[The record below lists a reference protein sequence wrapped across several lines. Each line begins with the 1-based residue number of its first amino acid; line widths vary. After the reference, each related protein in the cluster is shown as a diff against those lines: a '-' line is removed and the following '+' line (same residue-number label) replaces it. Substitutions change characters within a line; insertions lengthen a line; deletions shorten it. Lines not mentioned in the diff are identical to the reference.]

1 VEKYKNPFPTV
12 DIVIELTRPDQSRG
26 IVLVKRKNEPKG
38 WALPG
43 GFVDYGESAEEAAR
57 REAREETGL
66 EVELTAMLGVYSD
79 PGRDPRF
86 HTLSVVFAAKAQGE
100 PQAGDD
106 ALGVGVFSPAKL
118 PQSLCFDHKRILTHY
133 LRWRRGRRPAAP
145 VLAQETGM
153 SADRPLDPEE
163 QKRLLAVARETIT
176 ELVQGNRTTGRKADL
191 PGLEF
196 QRGAFVTIHRRGRL
210 RGCIGN
216 FISEKPLVNTV
227 EDMAIAAASQDPR
240 FPPLAQPELGDIDL
254 EISVLSPLREIE
266 DPEEIQVGTHGI
278 YIISS
283 RGRGVLLP
291 QVATEQGWDRKTF
304 LEHTCLKAG
313 LEPGCW
319 KQPDTKILV
328 FTAQIFGEL
337 DQGPAAP

>member
-1 VEKYKNPFPTV
+1 MN
-12 DIVIELTRPDQSRG
+12 
-26 IVLVKRKNEPKG
+26 
-38 WALPG
+38 
-43 GFVDYGESAEEAAR
+43 
-57 REAREETGL
+57 
-66 EVELTAMLGVYSD
+66 
-79 PGRDPRF
+79 
-86 HTLSVVFAAKAQGE
+86 
-100 PQAGDD
+100 
-106 ALGVGVFSPAKL
+106 
-118 PQSLCFDHKRILTHY
+118 
-133 LRWRRGRRPAAP
+133 
-145 VLAQETGM
+145 
-153 SADRPLDPEE
+153 ADRPLDPEE

-191 PGLEF
+191 SGLEF
-196 QRGAFVTIHRRGRL
+196 QRGAFVTIHRQGRL

-216 FISEKPLVNTV
+216 FVSEKPLVNTV

-240 FPPLAQPELGDIDL
+240 FPPLAQTELGDIDL

-319 KQPDTKILV
+319 KQADTKILV